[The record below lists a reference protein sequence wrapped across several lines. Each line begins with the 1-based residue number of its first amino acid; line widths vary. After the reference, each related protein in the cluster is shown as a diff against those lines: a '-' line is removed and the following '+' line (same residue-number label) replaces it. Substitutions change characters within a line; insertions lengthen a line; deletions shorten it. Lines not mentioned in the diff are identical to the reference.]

1 VTPLHSYACSVNDV
15 DWLDRA
21 IAGLAFVVACWSA
34 WRSWLTDRH
43 QKRQAAVAT
52 ARQVT
57 VILRRFDVD
66 LDPFVWGGP
75 EDRESMK
82 DKLVTVQVFND
93 GDAEVRDV
101 IVELLVVNKGAWTLL
116 GQQKIDRLA
125 SHTESPAVVGG
136 AAFYDPFPLAKGR
149 ATFTDRH
156 GSRWVRWSDSR
167 LVAAPKLSESARS
180 GS

>member
-1 VTPLHSYACSVNDV
+1 MSKA

-21 IAGLAFVVACWSA
+21 LAGLAFVLACWSA

-57 VILRRFDVD
+57 VILRRFDMDV
-66 LDPFVWGGP
+66 DPFVWGGP
-75 EDRESMK
+75 GDRESMK

-93 GDAEVRDV
+93 ADAEVRDV
-101 IVELLVVNKGAWTLL
+101 VVELLVVSKGAWTLL
-116 GQQKIDRLA
+116 GQQKVDTLA
-125 SHTESPAVVGG
+125 AHTESPAVVGG

-149 ATFTDRH
+149 ATFIDRR
-156 GSRWVRWSDSR
+156 GSRWERWSDGR
-167 LVAAPKLSESARS
+167 LVAAPKLSKPARADS
-180 GS
+180 

>member
-1 VTPLHSYACSVNDV
+1 
-15 DWLDRA
+15 
-21 IAGLAFVVACWSA
+21 
-34 WRSWLTDRH
+34 
-43 QKRQAAVAT
+43 
-52 ARQVT
+52 VT

-116 GQQKIDRLA
+116 G
-125 SHTESPAVVGG
+125 
-136 AAFYDPFPLAKGR
+136 
-149 ATFTDRH
+149 
-156 GSRWVRWSDSR
+156 
-167 LVAAPKLSESARS
+167 
-180 GS
+180 